1 MWRPQGATGRSRA
14 AGGPKSGQCL
24 PVTRRRCFSTCASE
38 QGLHRGSKASRCAAD
53 RVRPRVGGCCRGST
67 TRRKWQWHGESLG
80 LPAHRPPGSGNKP
93 SVPLPHCPPNPAA
106 AIAAA
111 TMPKRK
117 KQNQQQQP
125 PQHPALSDRDE
136 PGDEE
141 DESRLGEG
149 KGVHAPVSGPGARR
163 GLQCGGGGSNGRRK
177 AHAWRWGGGGLGE
190 GCWWN
195 LK

>member
-53 RVRPRVGGCCRGST
+53 RARPRVGGCCRGST
-67 TRRKWQWHGESLG
+67 TRRKWHGESLG

-149 KGVHAPVSGPGARR
+149 KGVHTPVSGPGARR
-163 GLQCGGGGSNGRRK
+163 GLQCGGVGSNGRRK
-177 AHAWRWGGGGLGE
+177 GARVEVERGRARGGQLVE
-190 GCWWN
+190 P
-195 LK
+195 